1 MRGWHNEPMRHSLA
15 RRGIRT
21 RAIPNPLADPDHYD
35 PDLYEKNWLK
45 DKAKRPYR
53 GSGLENINE
62 WDVLHPVEE
71 FIYEFDGS
79 KEWEEGRLDD
89 YYYMFKD
96 RFNDFDMSYD
106 DFEELY
112 ESGKKLFNV
121 KAIYIFGSRVT
132 GYWIPYSDID
142 IYIELERTP
151 GIENEYIEYMADKM
165 SDTIDN
171 YLAEEGRVPM
181 VRDDKGTPLKVDI
194 PIISTQSPWDNF
206 DDDNYPALL
215 IWEAEN

>member
-1 MRGWHNEPMRHSLA
+1 MGWPNEPHRHALA
-15 RRGIRT
+15 SRGIRT
-21 RAIPNPLADPDHYD
+21 RAIENPFATPGRYD
-35 PDLYEKNWLK
+35 PKIYEENLMKGK
-45 DKAKRPYR
+45 TKRPFR
-53 GSGLENINE
+53 GSGLENI
-62 WDVLHPVEE
+62 DVWNVLGAVDG
-71 FIYEFDGS
+71 FLYEFDGTR
-79 KEWEEGRLDD
+79 EWEEGRLDD

-106 DFEELY
+106 EFYELY
-112 ESGKKLFNV
+112 EDDKKLFNV

-132 GYWIPYSDID
+132 GYWTQYSDID
-142 IYIELERTP
+142 IYIEIGQTP
-151 GIENEYIEYMADKM
+151 GIENDYIEYMAEKT

-171 YLAEEGRVPM
+171 YLADEGSIPM

-215 IWEAEN
+215 IWEEGD